1 MMIIICFLLSS
12 PEPPTPDSTES
23 PVANKPVTALKS
35 FTVEF
40 SPTVFS
46 HCNGEINN
54 YTVIVVESG
63 GKKPIFLFFYMTMQK
78 NKQKKQTCIW
88 FVI

>member
-1 MMIIICFLLSS
+1 MLISLLHLIDDDYNFLLLS
-12 PEPPTPDSTES
+12 PAPETPRRTES
-23 PVANKPVTALKS
+23 PVANIIQTAHKS

-63 GKKPIFLFFYMTMQK
+63 GKKPIFLFFYMMI
-78 NKQKKQTCIW
+78 N
-88 FVI
+88 